1 MRKHLMLLS
10 LVMAGMLL
18 LVAAAAQAEE
28 GPIYPI
34 GEITIEA
41 KQLAAGVGYSWG
53 DGVMKFQGKEYRF
66 TVQGLNAAAVGFSK
80 IHAVG
85 DVYNL
90 KTAAD
95 LAGKYVAVS
104 AGLSLAKGVVIN
116 LRSAQQGVQLNLG
129 VDGFDIKMG
138 FSEKE
143 AGVLKPQ
150 APLSGPPGSRA
161 GLRIGRDRVCGR
173 VC

>member
-1 MRKHLMLLS
+1 MRKHRMFLS
-10 LVMAGMLL
+10 LVMAGVLL
-18 LVAAAAQAEE
+18 FVAAAAKAEE

-66 TVQGLNAAAVGFSK
+66 TVQGLNVAAVGFSK

-104 AGLSLAKGVVIN
+104 AGLSLARGVAGLSMRNDKGVVIN

-129 VDGFDIKMG
+129 VDGFDIKM
-138 FSEKE
+138 K
-143 AGVLKPQ
+143 
-150 APLSGPPGSRA
+150 
-161 GLRIGRDRVCGR
+161 
-173 VC
+173 

>member
-1 MRKHLMLLS
+1 MRKHRMLVS
-10 LVMAGMLL
+10 LVMAGILL
-18 LVAAAAQAEE
+18 GAVAAAKAEE

-34 GEITIEA
+34 GEVTIEA
-41 KQLAAGVGYSWG
+41 TQLAAGVGYSWG

-66 TVQGLNAAAVGFSK
+66 AVQGLNVAAVGFAK

-90 KTAAD
+90 TSAAD

-104 AGLSLAKGVVIN
+104 AGLSLAKGVAGLSMRNNKGVVIN

-129 VDGFDIKMG
+129 VDGFSITMK
-138 FSEKE
+138 
-143 AGVLKPQ
+143 
-150 APLSGPPGSRA
+150 
-161 GLRIGRDRVCGR
+161 
-173 VC
+173 

>member
-1 MRKHLMLLS
+1 MRKHRMLLT
-10 LVMAGMLL
+10 LALAGILL
-18 LVAAAAQAEE
+18 FVATATKAEE
-28 GPIYPI
+28 TPIYPI

-53 DGVMKFQGKEYRF
+53 DGVMKFQGKDYHF
-66 TVQGLNAAAVGFSK
+66 TVKGLNVAAIGFSK
-80 IHAVG
+80 INAVG

-104 AGLSLAKGVVIN
+104 AGLSLAKGVAGLSMRNNKGVVIN

-129 VDGFDIKMG
+129 VDGFEIKM
-138 FSEKE
+138 K
-143 AGVLKPQ
+143 
-150 APLSGPPGSRA
+150 
-161 GLRIGRDRVCGR
+161 
-173 VC
+173 

>member
-1 MRKHLMLLS
+1 MRKYRMLLS
-10 LVMAGMLL
+10 LVMAGILL
-18 LVAAAAQAEE
+18 FVVAAAKAEE
-28 GPIYPI
+28 APLYPI
-34 GEITIEA
+34 GEVTIEA

-66 TVQGLNAAAVGFSK
+66 TVQGLNVAAVGLAK

-104 AGLSLAKGVVIN
+104 AGLSLAKGVAGLSMRNDRGVVIN

-129 VDGFDIKMG
+129 VDGFNIKM
-138 FSEKE
+138 K
-143 AGVLKPQ
+143 
-150 APLSGPPGSRA
+150 
-161 GLRIGRDRVCGR
+161 
-173 VC
+173 